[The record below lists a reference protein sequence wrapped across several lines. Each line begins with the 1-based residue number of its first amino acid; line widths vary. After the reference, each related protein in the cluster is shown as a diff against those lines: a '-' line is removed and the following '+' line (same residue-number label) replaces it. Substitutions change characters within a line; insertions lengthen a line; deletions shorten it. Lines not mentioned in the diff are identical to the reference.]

1 VRVPDEAGHGKA
13 KVTYSL
19 DAWKE
24 GRVAST
30 TIEIPVIA
38 PGIEK
43 EADKK

>member
-1 VRVPDEAGHGKA
+1 VRVPDEADLGKV
-13 KVTYSL
+13 KVTYSF

-24 GRVAST
+24 GQVAST
-30 TIEIPVIA
+30 TIEIPVVG